1 MANEKIV
8 LEIDPANIETISE
21 EESKPKK
28 NYVYKDPY
36 WSNKG
41 AKHIIVTLEYNN
53 GKKATASIQDKDGSN
68 PDYKAILEEFGEETL
83 DKNTEE
89 GVKRRDEQIKK
100 RLERKEAEAIR
111 ARQEQLFGA
120 KLQAFELDKIKD
132 STNTELKRLIRK
144 AKSPLEVQAYTTI
157 LLLDHFFN
165 DKTVTDL
172 QQQTPNLMQKLL
184 EIAEVTFDEKNKS

>member
-1 MANEKIV
+1 MADEKIV
-8 LEIDPANIETISE
+8 LEIDPKNISTVSE
-21 EESKPKK
+21 EAKPRKK

-41 AKHIIVTLEYNN
+41 AKHMIVTLEYEN
-53 GKKATASIQDKDGSN
+53 GKKATASIQDEGGTN
-68 PDYKAILEEFGEETL
+68 PDYQAILEEFGEEQL

-111 ARQEQLFGA
+111 AKQEQLFGA

-132 STNTELKRLIRK
+132 SSNVELKRLIRK
-144 AKSPLEVQAYTTI
+144 AKSPLEVRAYTTI
-157 LLLDHFFN
+157 LLLDDFMN
-165 DKTVTDL
+165 NKTVTEL
-172 QQQTPNLMQKLL
+172 QPQMPNLIQKLR
-184 EIAEVTFDEKNKS
+184 EIAEVTLDEQEE

>member
-1 MANEKIV
+1 MANENVV
-8 LEIDPANIETISE
+8 LEIDPSNITTVQDE
-21 EESKPKK
+21 PKK
-28 NYVYKDPY
+28 RNFVYKDPY
-36 WSNKG
+36 WSNKD
-41 AKHIIVTLEYNN
+41 AKHMIVTLEYDD
-53 GKKATASIQDKDGSN
+53 GRKSTASIQDKDGTN

-83 DKNTEE
+83 DKNTAE